1 MWNVNL
7 QLSKEE
13 VENRSRTLNTPN
25 TAPFSPTQVFS
36 TLLLHPPAVD
46 YMSKVKEGKAH
57 VNPVAHVTVLP
68 KTYSSTVASLSQC
81 LQVHIFTLK
90 LLQSANH
97 INYADPWKTDH
108 FTSTRPKPPFCPGFH
123 HRELLT
129 QCDDET
135 KIKSCR
141 GGETHSVPSL
151 GPCFTFLLLWL
162 QNLMLFSR
170 ITCQPSQIKAH

>member
-25 TAPFSPTQVFS
+25 TAPCSPTQVYS
-36 TLLLHPPAVD
+36 TLLLHPPAVLTQQHMRR
-46 YMSKVKEGKAH
+46 YLQKHIPAPSPLPPTASKCI
-57 VNPVAHVTVLP
+57 
-68 KTYSSTVASLSQC
+68 SSPLR
-81 LQVHIFTLK
+81 

-97 INYADPWKTDH
+97 INYTDLWKTDH

-141 GGETHSVPSL
+141 GGKTHSVPSL
-151 GPCFTFLLLWL
+151 GPCLAFLLLWL

-170 ITCQPSQIKAH
+170 ITCRPSQIKAH